1 MKLSRRV
8 QQIEPSLTVAI
19 DTRAKALKAEGADI
33 VSLGAGEPDFDT
45 PEAIE
50 DAAVE
55 AIRAHKTRYVAPD
68 GILPLKKA
76 ICAKLGRENGLS
88 YEPDQ
93 IVVTSGAK
101 HAVNNAVAALV
112 DPGDKAVVLAP
123 HWVTYPALVKLYGG
137 EPVVVRTPPE
147 NGFHPVPEDVDRA
160 CGEGAKLLIL
170 NSPCNPSGAVYTRDE
185 LSAIAEICVRRDLA
199 VISDEIY
206 EHLVYGGAEHVSI
219 ASFPGMAERTVVVN
233 GVSKAYAM
241 TGWRIGYT
249 ASPRELARAMAR
261 LQGQTTHH
269 PATPCQH
276 AALAALEG
284 GLGPVERMRKAFER
298 RRALFV
304 SELRSIPGLVVPE
317 PEGAFYVF
325 ADVSKWTSAPDLPRR
340 LGSSSDSGSVAL
352 CEWLLEHERLAVV
365 PGAAFGVEHRI
376 RFSYAASEETLL
388 EAARRLR
395 RGLAAVEGILR

>member
-45 PEAIE
+45 PEPIE
-50 DAAVE
+50 EAAVE
-55 AIRAHKTRYVAPD
+55 AIRAHRTRYVAPD
-68 GILPLKKA
+68 GIAPLKKA
-76 ICAKLGRENGLS
+76 ICAKLERENGLR
-88 YEPDQ
+88 YEPAQ

-112 DPGDKAVVLAP
+112 DPGDRAIVLSP
-123 HWVTYPALVKLYGG
+123 HWVTYPALVRLYGG
-137 EPVVVRTPPE
+137 EPVVVRTSPE
-147 NGFHPVPEDVDRA
+147 SGFHPVAADIERA
-160 CGEGAKLLIL
+160 CDGGAKLLVL
-170 NSPCNPSGAVYTRDE
+170 NSPCNPSGAVFTRDE
-185 LSAIAEICVRRDLA
+185 LREIAELCVRRDLA
-199 VISDEIY
+199 VVSDEIY
-206 EHLVYGGAEHVSI
+206 EHLLYGGAEHVSI

-249 ASPRELARAMAR
+249 ASPIELARAMAR

-269 PATPCQH
+269 PATPSQH
-276 AALAALEG
+276 AAVAALEG
-284 GLGPVERMRKAFER
+284 GLEPVERMRAAFAR
-298 RRALFV
+298 RRDLFV
-304 SELRSIPGLVVPE
+304 STLREIPGLVVPE

-325 ADVSKWTSAPDLPRR
+325 ADVSRWTSSPDLPRR

-352 CEWLLEHERLAVV
+352 CEWLLERERLAVV

-376 RFSYAASEETLL
+376 RFSFAASEETLL

-395 RGLAAVEGILR
+395 RGLAAVDGRLA